1 MRQMLVQQRE
11 TPSAVALRVLDL
23 SADLA
28 HRFALPRHLD
38 RRQTPARM
46 SRHAL
51 ERGLLAGENRDVAPQ
66 VLPGTPPPSA
76 PRVTGGEWGCMS
88 LPWVGRS
95 LAGWQFM
102 QRGFMITWAASVN
115 SVRERA
121 CGSEIAA
128 KAEGGRSSA
137 RF

>member
-1 MRQMLVQQRE
+1 LICRQISPIDLPSHAISIGAKPQRE
-11 TPSAVALRVLDL
+11 CPGMLWNEVCWPAKIGTLR
-23 SADLA
+23 SMW
-28 HRFALPRHLD
+28 
-38 RRQTPARM
+38 Q
-46 SRHAL
+46 
-51 ERGLLAGENRDVAPQ
+51 APQ